1 MLRSTRMLLAGCV
14 LVGAVVVKGGRFLR
28 FLQSGFGSSTSAR
41 SSASAA
47 FSWSRLMEV
56 SASWNRITAIR
67 RRASCLPLSI
77 SLFLARCRKRV
88 ASSAS
93 PTSAAKAA
101 RWRHTPICPSRAA
114 ALRWR
119 RGPYPMLLKKEIAS
133 RRAPAIREAE
143 AWRSRTGGLFI
154 TVAAPFGRRSLM
166 FPSIT
171 TPRHP

>member
-1 MLRSTRMLLAGCV
+1 MSAVSPNGHSLVLRSS
-14 LVGAVVVKGGRFLR
+14 VVWLHHQYGVGGRFT
-28 FLQSGFGSSTSAR
+28 SSR

-77 SLFLARCRKRV
+77 SSFLARCRKRV

-101 RWRHTPICPSRAA
+101 RWRHTPICSSRAA
-114 ALRWR
+114 ALMWR
-119 RGPYPMLLKKEIAS
+119 RAPYPMLAKKEMARS
-133 RRAPAIREAE
+133 RTPAIRVAV
-143 AWRSRTGGLFI
+143 AWRSRTGALVI
-154 TVAAPFGRRSLM
+154 TVAAPLGRRSLM
-166 FPSIT
+166 LSAIASR
-171 TPRHP
+171 RHP